1 MSDNILLPIK
11 YYGGMQVIIQACNI
25 IFESGRGADSSKKSH
40 QAEKEGK
47 IKKVTLQILKFLLGE
62 RGVYL

>member
-1 MSDNILLPIK
+1 
-11 YYGGMQVIIQACNI
+11 MQVIIQARNI
-25 IFESGRGADSSKKSH
+25 VFESGSGGGADSSKKSH
-40 QAEKEGK
+40 QAEKERK

>member
-1 MSDNILLPIK
+1 
-11 YYGGMQVIIQACNI
+11 MQVIIQARNI
-25 IFESGRGADSSKKSH
+25 VFESGRGGGKADSSKKSH

>member
-1 MSDNILLPIK
+1 MLPIK
-11 YYGGMQVIIQACNI
+11 YYGGMQVIIQARNI
-25 IFESGRGADSSKKSH
+25 VFESGRGGADSSKKSH